1 MVKCLIIYR
10 IKKHPMSID
19 GSSGAPHGASH
30 VSVPISSFI
39 RSDVS
44 PPLPVANLLAA
55 LQKKFGWAA
64 IVIALL
70 QILGLII
77 VVSLWQTGNEAARIV
92 VLCMGYFSTYFLVVL
107 GSFVETDALDLRV
120 EIQFHRLQLKFTV
133 LKFLLIL
140 QLACIYL
147 QRAIVPDLWIFAIS
161 YLIFLIMSVVV
172 IRACLKIYK
181 SDNTK
186 KLFLL
191 TLSIFV
197 CVVVI
202 SQTVYF
208 GLYANAYAT
217 TALVQTK
224 LPMGA
229 LFVSILFGQIANI
242 VMIVMT
248 KIWKVNPEVSGTDV

>member
-19 GSSGAPHGASH
+19 GSIRASH
-30 VSVPISSFI
+30 GDLHSSVPISSFI

-77 VVSLWQTGNEAARIV
+77 ALSLWQTGNEAAGIV
-92 VLCMGYFSTYFLVVL
+92 VLCVGYFSTYFLVLL
-107 GSFVETDALDLRV
+107 GSFLETDSLDLRV
-120 EIQFHRLQLKFTV
+120 EVQFHSLQLNFDV
-133 LKFLLIL
+133 LQGLLIL

>member
-10 IKKHPMSID
+10 IKKHPMSRDSLDDSI
-19 GSSGAPHGASH
+19 GAPHGASH
-30 VSVPISSFI
+30 GAPHVLVPISSFI
-39 RSDVS
+39 ETDGS
-44 PPLPVANLLAA
+44 PPVPVANPLSS
-55 LQKKFGWAA
+55 LQRKFGLTACFLCLVE
-64 IVIALL
+64 ILVLIIAL
-70 QILGLII
+70 
-77 VVSLWQTGNEAARIV
+77 SLWQTGNEAAGIV
-92 VLCMGYFSTYFLVVL
+92 VLCVGYFSTYFLVVL
-107 GSFVETDALDLRV
+107 GMFLDTETLNL
-120 EIQFHRLQLKFTV
+120 RLQLKFTV

-161 YLIFLIMSVVV
+161 YVIFLIMSVVV
-172 IRACLKIYK
+172 IKACWKIYK
-181 SDNTK
+181 EDNTK

-208 GLYANAYAT
+208 GLYANAYST
-217 TALVQTK
+217 TTLVQTK

-229 LFVSILFGQIANI
+229 LFVSILFGQMSSI

-248 KIWKVNPEVSGTDV
+248 KIWKVKPEVSRTSV